1 MTLQD
6 LANYGEI
13 LGAAGVIASLV
24 FVGWQIRANTKAARL
39 RMHEQVTQTYM
50 SFLGSILVDP
60 GSFAAGF
67 SSEQPD
73 FSDLDDAQKTFFFA
87 TMLGFFKHF
96 EMMYVQYSQGVMDE
110 ETWNAWSVHIR
121 MQFHQPGAQ
130 HWWNLRKDTFIPAFR
145 DYLDASTAPEMR
157 KFVDLLDQRHV

>member
-6 LANYGEI
+6 IANFGEI
-13 LGAAGVIASLV
+13 LGAAGVIASLI

-50 SFLGSILVDP
+50 SFLSSILVDP

-67 SSEQPD
+67 KSEHPD
-73 FSDLDDAQKTFFFA
+73 FADLDDAQKAFFFS

-96 EMMYVQYSQGVMDE
+96 EMMYVQHAQGVMDD
-110 ETWNAWSVHIR
+110 ETWNAWSTHIR

-130 HWWNLRKDTFIPAFR
+130 HWWNLRKDTFIPSFR
-145 DYLDASTAPEMR
+145 EYLDTSTAPKMR
-157 KFVDLLDQRHV
+157 KFVELLD

>member
-6 LANYGEI
+6 LANFGEI
-13 LGAAGVIASLV
+13 LAAAGVIASLI

-50 SFLGSILVDP
+50 SFLGSMLVDP
-60 GSFAAGF
+60 GSFATGLK
-67 SSEQPD
+67 SEHPD
-73 FSDLDDAQKTFFFA
+73 FADLNDAQKTSFFS

-96 EMMYVQYSQGVMDE
+96 EMMYVQYAQGVMDE
-110 ETWNAWSVHIR
+110 ETWNARSTHIR

-130 HWWNLRKDTFIPAFR
+130 SWWNLRKEAFTPSFR
-145 DYLDASTAPEMR
+145 QYLDTSTALAMR
-157 KFVDLLDQRHV
+157 NYVDLLE